1 MPVQNSNQFKDF
13 CNKQGLF
20 VANKASQITV
30 VPGQFH
36 VRERNS
42 MYIGTPNCKLL
53 MDNCVGLPV
62 TDFCSQ
68 KHMDTMIKMVLR
80 LFKDYNMYIKELE
93 IRVKT
98 K

>member
-1 MPVQNSNQFKDF
+1 
-13 CNKQGLF
+13 
-20 VANKASQITV
+20 
-30 VPGQFH
+30 
-36 VRERNS
+36 
-42 MYIGTPNCKLL
+42 

-98 K
+98 KQIA